1 VEIRS
6 VACPQVSRK
15 SYAKLQLLET
25 LAARGRLLNVLPTR
39 KLPLRPTALRSR
51 KYRSEEDSKY
61 DDLENIPS
69 SNDEEKDRNSEKT
82 NGARKMEKKNF
93 RKVPSMTVHRSSKA
107 AAITT
112 KSAGAV
118 SKKTAGRRGEQ
129 DEVNSAPSTSD
140 ETSKRNQQQAQQY
153 QAREARAVE
162 MHVYKHITEDSEP

>member
-25 LAARGRLLNVLPTR
+25 LAARGRLLTVLPTR

-118 SKKTAGRRGEQ
+118 SKKTAGRRG
-129 DEVNSAPSTSD
+129 NSAPSTSD
-140 ETSKRNQQQAQQY
+140 ETSKRNQQQGQQY